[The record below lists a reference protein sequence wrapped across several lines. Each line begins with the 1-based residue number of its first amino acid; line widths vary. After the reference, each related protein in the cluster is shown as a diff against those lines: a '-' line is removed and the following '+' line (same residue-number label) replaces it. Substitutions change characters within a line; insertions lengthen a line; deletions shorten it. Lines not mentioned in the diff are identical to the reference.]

1 MVEQLI
7 FTQLI
12 QVRFLVRVIMLN
24 FLNNMVKYLDKIL
37 EDELST
43 PQTSPI
49 LHFLQTLMIGF
60 LIILIKFISFIIF
73 VLEEITFIFL
83 FYLFLSIIFWAILAH
98 IYFFYINPS
107 LYYWDFFQKLHY
119 ELTDSFVPN
128 YHYIIVDRYDA
139 EILKTIK
146 HDAKYKNFWANNRLY
161 HHIGRIT
168 EGNKQQLVF
177 EEYVSPQNNVIY
189 DSIYNYLDRKLRSLF
204 TWEQNL

>member
-83 FYLFLSIIFWAILAH
+83 FYLFLSIIF
-98 IYFFYINPS
+98 
-107 LYYWDFFQKLHY
+107 
-119 ELTDSFVPN
+119 
-128 YHYIIVDRYDA
+128 
-139 EILKTIK
+139 
-146 HDAKYKNFWANNRLY
+146 
-161 HHIGRIT
+161 
-168 EGNKQQLVF
+168 
-177 EEYVSPQNNVIY
+177 
-189 DSIYNYLDRKLRSLF
+189 
-204 TWEQNL
+204 